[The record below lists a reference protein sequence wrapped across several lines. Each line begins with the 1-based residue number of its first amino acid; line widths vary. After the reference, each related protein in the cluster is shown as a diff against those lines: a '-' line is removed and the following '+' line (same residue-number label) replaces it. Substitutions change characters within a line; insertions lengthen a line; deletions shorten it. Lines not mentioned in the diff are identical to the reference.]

1 MSFATFTEDHEVVH
15 REIQYA
21 REAHSHKIAY
31 DHIPAEELFNQ
42 QKQPQAKKEYC
53 RAGKVITDETSE
65 EIVSADIFPGPV
77 TPHIIIEYQI
87 VGDDR
92 TLKRYH
98 RRYDVLS
105 PIALTEDEIRKQPED
120 KRVDQCAGK
129 ACPRIFKESL
139 QKLQHGL
146 SLWHRV
152 HFCITP
158 SVPHDSCQIYYRQ
171 HKKYYDS
178 DDIK

>member
-42 QKQPQAKKEYC
+42 QKQPQTKEEYC

-65 EIVSADIFPGPV
+65 EIVSADILSGPV
-77 TPHIIIEYQI
+77 TPHIKIEYKI

-92 TLKRYH
+92 TLK
-98 RRYDVLS
+98 
-105 PIALTEDEIRKQPED
+105 
-120 KRVDQCAGK
+120 
-129 ACPRIFKESL
+129 
-139 QKLQHGL
+139 
-146 SLWHRV
+146 
-152 HFCITP
+152 
-158 SVPHDSCQIYYRQ
+158 
-171 HKKYYDS
+171 
-178 DDIK
+178 

>member
-1 MSFATFTEDHEVVH
+1 MSFDAFTEDHEVVH

-21 REAHSHKIAY
+21 REAHRHKIAH

-42 QKQPQAKKEYC
+42 QKQSQSEEEYSG
-53 RAGKVITDETSE
+53 AGKVIADKTSE
-65 EIVSADIFPGPV
+65 EIMPADILSGPV

-120 KRVDQCAGK
+120 KRVDKCAGE
-129 ACPRIFKESL
+129 ACPRIFQKSL

-152 HFCITP
+152 HFRIVMC
-158 SVPHDSCQIYYRQ
+158 VFHYRGQIYHGQ
-171 HKKYYDS
+171 H
-178 DDIK
+178 